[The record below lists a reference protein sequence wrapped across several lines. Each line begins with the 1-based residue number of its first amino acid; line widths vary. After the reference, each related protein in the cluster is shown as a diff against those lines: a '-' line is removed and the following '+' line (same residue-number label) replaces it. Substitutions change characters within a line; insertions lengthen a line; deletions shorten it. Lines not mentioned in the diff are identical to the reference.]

1 MHFIGSPTELSRA
14 KWIAVGWH
22 EIGYPFGGVVV
33 VHLRKL
39 QTKSLK
45 PPNNN
50 NNNNNMRGPESLVV
64 HFFN

>member
-1 MHFIGSPTELSRA
+1 MHFNGSPTEQSCA
-14 KWIAVGWH
+14 KRTAVGWH
-22 EIGYPFGGVVV
+22 EIGYPFGDVV

-50 NNNNNMRGPESLVV
+50 NNNNMAINE
-64 HFFN
+64 